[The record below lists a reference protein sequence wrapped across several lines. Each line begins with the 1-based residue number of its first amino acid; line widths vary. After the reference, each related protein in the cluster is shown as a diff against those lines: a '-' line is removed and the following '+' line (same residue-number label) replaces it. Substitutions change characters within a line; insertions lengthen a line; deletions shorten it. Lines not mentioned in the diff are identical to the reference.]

1 MDHWHP
7 SGCSVMHRTH
17 QQTSRGAASGE
28 ALLGWF
34 PNHKIHDQEQFI
46 MCSTALPETR
56 QAVQK
61 QKSYGISSALSWLE
75 GLSSLPLQR
84 LLCVRKILK
93 MKMSRIR

>member
-1 MDHWHP
+1 
-7 SGCSVMHRTH
+7 
-17 QQTSRGAASGE
+17 
-28 ALLGWF
+28 
-34 PNHKIHDQEQFI
+34 

-93 MKMSRIR
+93 MKMSRIRK